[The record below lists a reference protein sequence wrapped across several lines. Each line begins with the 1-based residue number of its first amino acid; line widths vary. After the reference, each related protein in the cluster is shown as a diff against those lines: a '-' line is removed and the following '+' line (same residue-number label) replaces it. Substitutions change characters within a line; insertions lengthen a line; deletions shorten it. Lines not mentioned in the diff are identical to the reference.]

1 MSIPANLI
9 DGQSERPYYEWSR
22 GILREKMSPK
32 SDHSRVQF
40 MIGALLLSWGED
52 LGVVGG
58 EIDTNVTP
66 SPGDT
71 RRYLPDVGYTS
82 FASLAAAGQR
92 GNQIPEIPPDLA
104 IEILSPNQDRTY
116 LAEKVAAYLAAG
128 SRVVMVADP
137 ASRSFDVHRGGG
149 VERLVSG
156 DVFRDPA
163 FAGLAL
169 DVAGVFSVLDRPA
182 R

>member
-1 MSIPANLI
+1 MSMPANLI
-9 DGQSERPYYEWSR
+9 DGQSERPYYEWSH
-22 GILREKMSPK
+22 GILREKVSPK

-40 MIGALLLSWGED
+40 KLAALLLAWGED

-71 RRYLPDVGYTS
+71 RRYLPDMGYTS
-82 FASLAAAGQR
+82 FASLAAAGQIDS
-92 GNQIPEIPPDLA
+92 QIPEIPPDLA
-104 IEILSPNQDRTY
+104 IEVLSPYHDRIY

-128 SRVVMVADP
+128 SHVVIVADP
-137 ASRSFDVHRGGG
+137 PSRSFMVHRASG
-149 VERLVSG
+149 VEKLVTG

-163 FAGLAL
+163 FDGLTL
-169 DVAGVFSVLDRPA
+169 DVAQVFGILDR
-182 R
+182 RG